1 MEADPREAASDITS
15 DTIKGGS
22 YGHMAISKIKAIK
35 STPEKAILY
44 IMDPEK
50 TEDGLFVSSF
60 GCAPET
66 AALEFQLTAKKG
78 SQNGNR
84 LAYHLMQSFAPE
96 DGLSPQKAH
105 ELGMEFAKKVTGGK
119 YEFVLTTHIDKGHIH
134 NHIIFNATSFVDRKK
149 YHYGAWEKNRIRGIN
164 DRICAE
170 NNLSVIEKY
179 SGRKGK
185 GKHEYDQFKEG
196 SSWKDKLAKA
206 IDAAVLKASDFD
218 EFLTIMELEGYEIKH
233 GKHISFKLKWQ
244 GQERV
249 TRAKTI
255 GAAYT
260 EEAIK
265 ERIANKDKTIEA
277 HKLSSRQKTK
287 AIRPDTTRI
296 NLLVD
301 ISKNIKA
308 QESKGYERALLKSNI
323 DNLVKSMNYL
333 IRHNIVTPEDFSVY
347 EAGIKADYDLTRKS
361 IKKSESNLL
370 DLSEKI
376 KFTQDY
382 KKNKSIYKQSLKEN
396 GNKEFYA
403 LHEEE
408 ILGYKTALVYFEK
421 NHISPEELKLHD
433 LFEKYK
439 STKEERN
446 RLQKEFIPL
455 KNAYKEMNIVK
466 KNIEDALGTSLSGTF
481 DAKKK
486 GEKNISND
494 SISR

>member
-1 MEADPREAASDITS
+1 
-15 DTIKGGS
+15 
-22 YGHMAISKIKAIK
+22 MAISKIKAIK
-35 STPEKAILY
+35 STPEKAIAY
-44 IMDPEK
+44 IMNPEK
-50 TEDGLFVSSF
+50 TEGGLLVSSF

-78 SQNGNR
+78 SQTGNR

-96 DGLSPQKAH
+96 DDLSPQKAH

-119 YEFVLTTHIDKGHIH
+119 YEFVITTHVDKGHIH

-149 YHYGAWEKNRIRGIN
+149 YHCGVWKWEKNRIRGIN
-164 DRICAE
+164 DKICKE

-185 GKHEYDQFKEG
+185 GRHEYEQSKNA

-206 IDAAVLKASDFD
+206 IDAAVLKAADFD
-218 EFLTIMELEGYEIKH
+218 EFLSIMEMEGYEIKH
-233 GKHISFKLKWQ
+233 GKHISFKLTWQ

-255 GAAYT
+255 GDAYT

-265 ERIANKDKTIEA
+265 ERIANKDKEIEA
-277 HKLSSRQKTK
+277 HKSSSRQKTK
-287 AIRPDTTRI
+287 TARPNTSKI

-301 ISKNIKA
+301 ISKNLKA
-308 QESKGYERALLKSNI
+308 QESKGYERALQRSNL

-347 EAGIKADYDLTRKS
+347 EASIKADYDLTRKS
-361 IKKSESNLL
+361 IKKLESDLL

-376 KFTQDY
+376 KFTQDF

-421 NHISPEELKLHD
+421 NHISPDELKLHD
-433 LFEKYK
+433 LFEKYRT
-439 STKEERN
+439 TKEEKN
-446 RLQKEFIPL
+446 KLQKQFIPL
-455 KNAYKEMNIVK
+455 KNTYKEMNIVK
-466 KNIEDALGTSLSGTF
+466 KNIEDTLGTSLSGTP
-481 DAKKK
+481 DAK
-486 GEKNISND
+486 EKEERDASAG
-494 SISR
+494 SAR

>member
-1 MEADPREAASDITS
+1 
-15 DTIKGGS
+15 
-22 YGHMAISKIKAIK
+22 MAISKIKAIK
-35 STPEKAILY
+35 STPEKAIAY
-44 IMDPEK
+44 IMNPEK
-50 TEDGLFVSSF
+50 TEDGLLVSSF

-78 SQNGNR
+78 SQTGNR

-96 DGLSPQKAH
+96 DDLSPQKAH

-119 YEFVLTTHIDKGHIH
+119 YEFVITTHVDKGHIH

-149 YHYGAWEKNRIRGIN
+149 YHCGVWKWEKNRIMGIN
-164 DRICAE
+164 DKICKE

-185 GKHEYDQFKEG
+185 GRHEYEQSKNA

-206 IDAAVLKASDFD
+206 IDAAVLKAADFD
-218 EFLTIMELEGYEIKH
+218 EFLSIMEMEGYEIKH
-233 GKHISFKLKWQ
+233 GKHISFKLTWQ

-255 GAAYT
+255 GDAYT

-265 ERIANKDKTIEA
+265 ERIANKDKEIEA
-277 HKLSSRQKTK
+277 HKSSSKQKTK
-287 AIRPDTTRI
+287 TARPNTSKI

-301 ISKNIKA
+301 ISKNMKA
-308 QESKGYERALLKSNI
+308 QESKGYERALQRSNL

-361 IKKSESNLL
+361 IKKLESDLL

-376 KFTQDY
+376 KFTQDF

-408 ILGYKTALVYFEK
+408 ILSYKTALVYFEK
-421 NHISPEELKLHD
+421 NHISPDELKLHD
-433 LFEKYK
+433 LFEKYRT
-439 STKEERN
+439 TKEEKN
-446 RLQKEFIPL
+446 KLQKEFMPL
-455 KNAYKEMNIVK
+455 KNTYKEMNIVK
-466 KNIEDALGTSLSGTF
+466 KNIEDTLGTSLSGTP
-481 DAKKK
+481 DAK
-486 GEKNISND
+486 EKEERDASAG
-494 SISR
+494 SAR

>member
-1 MEADPREAASDITS
+1 
-15 DTIKGGS
+15 
-22 YGHMAISKIKAIK
+22 MAISKIKAIK
-35 STPEKAILY
+35 STPEKAIAY
-44 IMDPEK
+44 IMNPEK
-50 TEDGLFVSSF
+50 TEDGLLVSSF

-78 SQNGNR
+78 SQTGNR

-96 DGLSPQKAH
+96 DDLSPQKAH

-119 YEFVLTTHIDKGHIH
+119 YEFVITTHVDKGHIH

-149 YHYGAWEKNRIRGIN
+149 YHCGVWKWEKNRIMGIN
-164 DRICAE
+164 DKICKE

-185 GKHEYDQFKEG
+185 GRHEYEQSKNA

-206 IDAAVLKASDFD
+206 IDAAVLKAADFD
-218 EFLTIMELEGYEIKH
+218 EFLSIMEMEGYEIKH
-233 GKHISFKLKWQ
+233 GKHISFKLTWQ

-255 GAAYT
+255 GDAYT

-265 ERIANKDKTIEA
+265 ERIANKDKEIEA
-277 HKLSSRQKTK
+277 HKSSSKQKTK
-287 AIRPDTTRI
+287 TARPNTSKI

-301 ISKNIKA
+301 ISKNMKA
-308 QESKGYERALLKSNI
+308 QESKGYERALQRSNL

-347 EAGIKADYDLTRKS
+347 EAGIKADYELTRKS
-361 IKKSESNLL
+361 IKKLESDLL

-376 KFTQDY
+376 KFTQDF

-408 ILGYKTALVYFEK
+408 ILSYKTALVYFEK
-421 NHISPEELKLHD
+421 NRISPDELKLHD
-433 LFEKYK
+433 LFEKYRT
-439 STKEERN
+439 TKEEKN
-446 RLQKEFIPL
+446 KLQKEFIPL
-455 KNAYKEMNIVK
+455 KNTYKEMNIVK
-466 KNIEDALGTSLSGTF
+466 KNIEDTLGTSLSGTP
-481 DAKKK
+481 DAK
-486 GEKNISND
+486 EKEERDASAG
-494 SISR
+494 SAR